1 MSAIGTKRTWPSALH
16 MSAIGVKADMT
27 IALKMSAFD
36 PRRGLDHFEHICS
49 TIALISCIFCS
60 HIFSVHFGLVGVKPV
75 FEIPL
80 RLPLGPPEPWRRHA
94 FDADFVYV
102 ASASKA
108 RSASASFSCASL
120 SGGNKLCRAAAH
132 FFCWQSLS
140 AAICIDAP

>member
-1 MSAIGTKRTWPSALH
+1 

-75 FEIPL
+75 FEISVAIAAGASGALAPPCIRRQL
-80 RLPLGPPEPWRRHA
+80 RLCRVREQSTLGLGEFFVRVFVRRKQA
-94 FDADFVYV
+94 VP
-102 ASASKA
+102 S
-108 RSASASFSCASL
+108 RCSL
-120 SGGNKLCRAAAH
+120 LLLAVLVRRDLH
-132 FFCWQSLS
+132 
-140 AAICIDAP
+140 